1 MRDDRRAEGDLA
13 HLDADAVAAV
23 EDFAADNAA
32 DGVQAELL
40 AFLDALGLEEVAA
53 EDADTV
59 AGLLGLGAI
68 RI

>member
-1 MRDDRRAEGDLA
+1 
-13 HLDADAVAAV
+13 
-23 EDFAADNAA
+23 
-32 DGVQAELL
+32 VQTELL

-59 AGLLGLGAI
+59 AGLLGFGSI